1 MNKEE
6 LTTTRQLIRQEVF
19 EILEEYVF
27 PILVDA
33 ANAEESRAVS
43 IKQQIKNMV
52 EAQQPKPQTDGMADA
67 EEIVFTRLMG
77 TKGEYEKSEDFENP
91 RFKALKTTLQ
101 AHNGTMTADGFFLWI
116 FPDGK
121 AIGRKRKA

>member
-6 LTTTRQLIRQEVF
+6 LTATKQLIRQEVF

-27 PILVDA
+27 PVLVDA
-33 ANAEESRAVS
+33 ANAEESRAVN

-52 EAQQPKPQTDGMADA
+52 EIRQPRPQTDMPADT
-67 EEIVFTRLMG
+67 EEIVFVRLLG
-77 TKGEYEKSEDFENP
+77 TNGEYEKSEDFENP
-91 RFKALKTTLQ
+91 RFKALTTTLL
-101 AHNGTMTADGFFLWI
+101 AHNGKMSADGFFFWR
-116 FPDGK
+116 FPSG